1 MKNQHPNLRLEI
13 ENYAKAKNFP
23 QKSIKI
29 KEKANKNKSKT
40 HETLIK
46 KKKKQ
51 ILKLFKS
58 KT

>member
-40 HETLIK
+40 HKTLIK